1 MWWRRFGEKVNE
13 EQAMVTVNENLTN
26 VQSTNDNTEKS
37 IIYGLVAIV
46 IIFYIVNKINKYV
59 KEYVRKKITHNAA
72 INV

>member
-59 KEYVRKKITHNAA
+59 KEYVRKKN
-72 INV
+72 NS